1 MPSAVVGLADEV
13 VPVPGGVA
21 GDAWVGVV
29 VVLFEA
35 VVVVPDVSG
44 AARCPEVVVD
54 LCNALATVL
63 FG

>member
-13 VPVPGGVA
+13 VPGPGGVA

-35 VVVVPDVSG
+35 VVIVPDVSG
-44 AARCPEVVVD
+44 AARWPEVVVD
-54 LCNALATVL
+54 LRDALATVL